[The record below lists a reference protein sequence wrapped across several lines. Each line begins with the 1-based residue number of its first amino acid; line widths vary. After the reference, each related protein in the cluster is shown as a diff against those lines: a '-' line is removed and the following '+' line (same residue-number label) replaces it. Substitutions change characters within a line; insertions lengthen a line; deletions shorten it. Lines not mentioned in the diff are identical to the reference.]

1 MCTHNFIPPDATRNI
16 WGKELHAIV
25 CTTTKNKIKQ
35 RSIHYVI
42 RQVEK

>member
-25 CTTTKNKIKQ
+25 CPTTKREQN
-35 RSIHYVI
+35 
-42 RQVEK
+42 